1 MVTQLGMS
9 EKVGPVQ
16 FWSRYNQL
24 SSETK
29 SVIEAEVQKTLF
41 EAYERSRRLLVSK
54 RKELDLLAKALLE
67 YETLDKDEVLKVISG
82 QKLTDRIPVPIG
94 PMIVPKTPGPLD
106 EAMPPGLGPDS
117 DDNKAPPP
125 PPQTATP

>member
-29 SVIEAEVQKTLF
+29 SVIESEVQKTLF
-41 EAYERSRRLLVSK
+41 EAYDRSRKLLVSK

-94 PMIVPKTPGPLD
+94 PMLVPKTPGPLD
-106 EAMPPGLGPDS
+106 DPMPPGLGPDS

>member
-16 FWSRYNQL
+16 FWNRYNQL

-29 SVIEAEVQKTLF
+29 SVIEAEVQKTLS
-41 EAYERSRRLLVSK
+41 EAYERSRKLLQSK
-54 RKELDLLAKALLE
+54 RKELDLLAKALLQ

-82 QKLTDRIPVPIG
+82 QKLIGRIPVPVG
-94 PMIVPKTPGPLD
+94 PMLVPKTSSPLD
-106 EAMPPGLGPDS
+106 EDVPDGLAGGEDS
-117 DDNKAPPP
+117 KAPPP